1 MFCEM
6 RKVVFV
12 LNPETMYTKCA
23 DSDQIARMLYHLII
37 IIFIILRFFH
47 LEHDISN
54 I

>member
-1 MFCEM
+1 M
-6 RKVVFV
+6 RKVIFV
-12 LNPETMYTKCA
+12 LSPEVMYTKCA
-23 DSDQIARMLYHLII
+23 DSDQIAGCYINLII